1 LKLTFKNFYFFFK
14 VSKRNNTEIE
24 SDHQKPKRRFIF
36 SEEQKDQLMT
46 AFKYDPYPAVNQMEI
61 LAGKLGLQTRT
72 VINWFH
78 NHRMRIRY
86 KNTSNLNGQLN
97 MSECNSSSLNISSN
111 YTNQLIESI
120 KSGNNKSSSSSNFP
134 SSSYNN
140 SNNNNG
146 RDKNLV
152 KNEMSSNFFNFG
164 YKNSQDENDEREE
177 DGGHIDEDEEG
188 DYEEDEDE
196 DINYDQRFKK
206 ENKNLNDYEMNE
218 IMMNYE
224 ESQDEHDDE
233 ENVDEHAS
241 GGAFKTLEK
250 DANESSNSEPL
261 RYVNNNSD
269 DIDQEAE
276 INSLYISQNDE
287 KLNDHDRE
295 EMNKNKSDENNDDG
309 DDEDEENDDFETKN
323 CKNDKYSSRKGTNDW
338 GSCCKQQ
345 NNEENM
351 LKSNKRRKPHNPQK
365 LSTPE
370 DLASSSGAKSDSL
383 LRSEK
388 NNDEQNNNLTDKE

>member
-1 LKLTFKNFYFFFK
+1 
-14 VSKRNNTEIE
+14 
-24 SDHQKPKRRFIF
+24 
-36 SEEQKDQLMT
+36 MT

-120 KSGNNKSSSSSNFP
+120 KSGNNKPSSSFP

-140 SNNNNG
+140 NNNA

-152 KNEMSSNFFNFG
+152 KNEISNNFFNFG
-164 YKNSQDENDEREE
+164 YKNSQDEIDERED

-188 DYEEDEDE
+188 DYEDDEDE

-224 ESQDEHDDE
+224 ESQEEHDDE
-233 ENVDEHAS
+233 ENDDEHVS
-241 GGAFKTLEK
+241 VGVFKTLEK
-250 DANESSNSEPL
+250 DANESSNSESL
-261 RYVNNNSD
+261 RYNNNNSD
-269 DIDQEAE
+269 EIDQEAE

-287 KLNDHDRE
+287 KFSDQNNSVNDRE
-295 EMNKNKSDENNDDG
+295 KIIRNKSDDNNDDG

-323 CKNDKYSSRKGTNDW
+323 CKNDKYSTRKGTNDW
-338 GSCCKQQ
+338 GSCKQQ

-351 LKSNKRRKPHNPQK
+351 SKSNKRRKPHNPQK

-370 DLASSSGAKSDSL
+370 DLASSGKTESL
-383 LRSEK
+383 LKSEK